1 MKSITLFFLVCLPII
16 SSAGNDN
23 RPAGARAAG
32 MGKAS
37 AALIDIWSSF
47 HNQAA
52 LALLQK
58 KSAAVSYE
66 NRFRIKELSTKAF
79 CFNIPTKAGTFA
91 ANYTQYGFDL
101 YKESKIGIAYAK
113 ALGKHFWAGIQFNR
127 QSKKIQ
133 MENGSQS
140 RYTFEAGILT
150 EIIPNLFIGFHIFN
164 PMQTAF
170 EMEEYED
177 KIPASARLGA
187 SYQLTKRSLI
197 TCEISKDFDG
207 SASLKIGAE
216 YAVTSNIYIR
226 AGTAN
231 HPNSISL
238 GLGFKYAQFNTNIA
252 FSRHT
257 ILGYTPSVDLSFKF

>member
-1 MKSITLFFLVCLPII
+1 MKSVTLFFLVCLPII
-16 SSAGNDN
+16 SFADNDN
-23 RPAGARAAG
+23 CPAGARADG

-37 AALIDIWSSF
+37 AALIDTWSSF
-47 HNQAA
+47 HNQAT

-58 KSAAVSYE
+58 KSAAIYYE
-66 NRFRIKELSTKAF
+66 NRFRVKELSTKAV

-91 ANYTQYGFDL
+91 ANYTQYGFEL

-113 ALGKHFWAGIQFNR
+113 SLGKHFWAGIQFNR
-127 QSKKIQ
+127 QSKEIQ
-133 MENGSQS
+133 MENGSQN
-140 RYTFEAGILT
+140 RYTFEVGILAK
-150 EIIPNLFIGFHIFN
+150 IIPNLFIGFHIFN
-164 PMQTAF
+164 PTQIAF
-170 EMEEYED
+170 EMEEYKD
-177 KIPASARLGA
+177 KIPTIARLGA
-187 SYQLTKRSLI
+187 SYHLTKKSLI

-216 YAVTSNIYIR
+216 YAVTPNIYVR
-226 AGTAN
+226 AGAAN

-252 FSRHT
+252 FNRHT